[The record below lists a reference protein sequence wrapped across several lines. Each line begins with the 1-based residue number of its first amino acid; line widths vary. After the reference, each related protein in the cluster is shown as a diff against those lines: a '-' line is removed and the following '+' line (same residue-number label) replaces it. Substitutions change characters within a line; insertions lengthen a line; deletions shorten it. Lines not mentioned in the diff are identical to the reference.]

1 MYLKTYNNIYYF
13 KIYNNM
19 NYIKVINNKK
29 GIVVSLVL
37 FYCTGQKVVVQL
49 KYLSSTVLLVLCCTV

>member
-1 MYLKTYNNIYYF
+1 
-13 KIYNNM
+13 M

-29 GIVVSLVL
+29 GIVVSFVL

-49 KYLSSTVLLVLCCTV
+49 KYLSSTVLLVLCHEGVCI